1 MPTILYG
8 NMKGGVGKTTNS
20 VMTAYQLAKLGYKT
34 LVCDLDPQANA
45 TQLLRRTYG
54 LQYRSDL
61 QIDKTM
67 MVALM
72 DENIKPAIVNI
83 MDNLYL
89 LPSSEDFKNYPDFLE
104 MKFMLDKEKI
114 QAGDSNTLQS
124 EMSKVKEQ
132 RIAYFAQQLA
142 KVRDEYDFI
151 IIDVPPTLSIFTD
164 SAIYATDFV
173 IIVLQTQ
180 QRSLDGAETFFEY
193 LQQMYNDYI
202 NVDFDILGVL
212 AVLLKNNA
220 GLTTWYVAPMFYFMG
235 VIAIIISGIMLK
247 KTKLFA
253 GETTPFIMELPQYHM
268 PGVKNILLSMWERVK
283 GYIIKAGTIIFL
295 STIVIWFLMN
305 FGDAGEGFGLLDSE
319 APDYMEY
326 SLMAGLGNLLA
337 WIFAPLGFAN
347 WQATATAVTGLV
359 AKENVVA
366 TVGIITQLGDFGEA
380 DPQLW
385 YGFAQMLGGSTAAIV
400 AFCAF
405 NLLCAPC
412 FAAMGT
418 IRQQQRSAKW
428 FWITIGY
435 MCGFAWCV
443 GCMLYQFV
451 GLALGE
457 VSFSI

>member
-1 MPTILYG
+1 MPAILYG

-54 LQYRSDL
+54 LQHGSDL

-104 MKFMLDKEKI
+104 MKFLLDKEKI
-114 QAGDSNTLQS
+114 QAADSNTLQS

-193 LQQMYNDYI
+193 LQQMYNDYA

-220 GLTTWYVAPMFYFMG
+220 GLDSQ
-235 VIAIIISGIMLK
+235 ILK
-247 KTKLFA
+247 DA
-253 GETTPFIMELPQYHM
+253 ET
-268 PGVKNILLSMWERVK
+268 
-283 GYIIKAGTIIFL
+283 
-295 STIVIWFLMN
+295 
-305 FGDAGEGFGLLDSE
+305 
-319 APDYMEY
+319 
-326 SLMAGLGNLLA
+326 
-337 WIFAPLGFAN
+337 
-347 WQATATAVTGLV
+347 
-359 AKENVVA
+359 
-366 TVGIITQLGDFGEA
+366 DFGK
-380 DPQLW
+380 D
-385 YGFAQMLGGSTAAIV
+385 MLFDQIIRHMERLKRYDRTGIAEKSLTKYDMHDTRLHYIYNTLTKEIV
-400 AFCAF
+400 SR
-405 NLLCAPC
+405 LKDKGVEL
-412 FAAMGT
+412 
-418 IRQQQRSAKW
+418 K
-428 FWITIGY
+428 
-435 MCGFAWCV
+435 
-443 GCMLYQFV
+443 
-451 GLALGE
+451 
-457 VSFSI
+457 

>member
-1 MPTILYG
+1 MPAILYG

-54 LQYRSDL
+54 LQHGSDL

-89 LPSSEDFKNYPDFLE
+89 LSSSEDFKNYPDFLE

-193 LQQMYNDYI
+193 LQQMYNDYA

-220 GLTTWYVAPMFYFMG
+220 GLDSQ
-235 VIAIIISGIMLK
+235 ILK
-247 KTKLFA
+247 DA
-253 GETTPFIMELPQYHM
+253 ET
-268 PGVKNILLSMWERVK
+268 
-283 GYIIKAGTIIFL
+283 
-295 STIVIWFLMN
+295 
-305 FGDAGEGFGLLDSE
+305 
-319 APDYMEY
+319 
-326 SLMAGLGNLLA
+326 
-337 WIFAPLGFAN
+337 
-347 WQATATAVTGLV
+347 
-359 AKENVVA
+359 
-366 TVGIITQLGDFGEA
+366 DFGK
-380 DPQLW
+380 D
-385 YGFAQMLGGSTAAIV
+385 MLFDQIIRHMERLKRYDRTGIAEKGLTKYDMHDTRLHYIYNTLTKEIV
-400 AFCAF
+400 SR
-405 NLLCAPC
+405 LKDKGVEL
-412 FAAMGT
+412 
-418 IRQQQRSAKW
+418 K
-428 FWITIGY
+428 
-435 MCGFAWCV
+435 
-443 GCMLYQFV
+443 
-451 GLALGE
+451 
-457 VSFSI
+457 